1 MRRWRIVDILA
12 HISAVCD
19 DEDTTVSVNGSVEH
33 LSYALC
39 SIFRSVLE
47 CESFDES
54 DLYYLVIMAANLVD
68 FPE

>member
-1 MRRWRIVDILA
+1 MLA

-19 DEDTTVSVNGSVEH
+19 DEDTTVSVNGSVKH

-47 CESFDES
+47 RENFDES
-54 DLYYLVIMAANLVD
+54 DPHYLVMMAANLVD